1 MWVSL
6 LPDRWRDGRRKYVNL
21 DQITEQLV
29 TQESEY
35 LKYRAQ
41 IMASIVM
48 TEGEEVTKWVAVESQ
63 GGDMQVNL
71 HSL

>member
-1 MWVSL
+1 
-6 LPDRWRDGRRKYVNL
+6 
-21 DQITEQLV
+21 
-29 TQESEY
+29 
-35 LKYRAQ
+35 
-41 IMASIVM
+41 MASIVM